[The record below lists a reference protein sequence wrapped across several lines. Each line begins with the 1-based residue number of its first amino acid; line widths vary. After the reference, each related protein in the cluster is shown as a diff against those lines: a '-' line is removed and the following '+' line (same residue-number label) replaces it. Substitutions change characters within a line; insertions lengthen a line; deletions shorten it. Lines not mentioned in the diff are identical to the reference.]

1 MSKSIIVSLV
11 SDQTIPNVIFIRD
24 MPKADAYIFIT
35 TNKMEKKHIVENII
49 NSCPE
54 GLIENSQKIIV
65 EEDSL
70 VDFKSIV
77 SGKLESSDDNHYY
90 VNITGGTKI
99 MSLGA
104 YNFFTELGDSTI
116 YYLPLGKDHFR
127 QIFPIKKNKT
137 KLVGY
142 KINLK
147 DYLTANGV
155 TVQTKAFT
163 GKNSLIRSKEENLNL
178 MNAFLGDLN
187 YPIKKMV
194 EFFRFNKLRDKKN
207 LELTDQIRK
216 EMEPIFQ
223 AGFNLENENVISRGE
238 SNYLTG
244 DWFEEYTY
252 QVIAEA
258 LDKTNEEIG
267 KGIRVTR
274 GLKTSNEFDVMFT
287 HNNALYV
294 IECKTDVADNEE
306 GKLSQLF
313 TNTLYKAST
322 LKKDFGLFV
331 KYYLFAV
338 NDFSKLSDEHK
349 DRARVLDIKLVGTE
363 ILSDRTKLIEFIQKM

>member
-1 MSKSIIVSLV
+1 MSKSIIVSLI

-24 MPKADAYIFIT
+24 LPKADAYIFIT
-35 TNKMEKKHIVENII
+35 TNKMEKKNIVENII

-54 GLIENSQKIIV
+54 GLIENSRKIIV

-77 SGKLESSDDNHYY
+77 SGKLESADDYHYY

-137 KLVGY
+137 KLVQY

-155 TVQTKAFT
+155 TVQTKAFS
-163 GKNSLIRSKEENLNL
+163 GKNSLIRSKEENINL
-178 MNAFLGDLN
+178 MEAFLGDLN
-187 YPIKKMV
+187 NPIKKMV
-194 EFFRFNKLRDKKN
+194 EFFRFNKLRDKKK
-207 LELTDQIRK
+207 LELTDEIRK

-223 AGFNLENENVISRGE
+223 AGFNLEIENVISRE
-238 SNYLTG
+238 ETNYLTG

-258 LDKTNEEIG
+258 LGKSNEEIG

-331 KYYLFAV
+331 KYYLFAI